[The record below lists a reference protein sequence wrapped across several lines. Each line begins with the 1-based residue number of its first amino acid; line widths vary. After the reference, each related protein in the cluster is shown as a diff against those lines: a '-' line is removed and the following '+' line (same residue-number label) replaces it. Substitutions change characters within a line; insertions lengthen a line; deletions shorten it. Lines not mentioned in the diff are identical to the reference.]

1 MANFF
6 TFTKTPSVKKTVAI
20 LLAAGK
26 SERFGNRTEK
36 PFLTLKGKAIYLYSL
51 DVLMQH
57 PQIESV
63 LLVLP
68 KNRLS
73 SEKELLEKEKL
84 SKPIEFVMGGETRFE
99 SVYNAL
105 KKRSNSPSCVLI
117 HDAARPLLTSNLI
130 NNCLEAIE
138 NNKAVSCAVQSTDT
152 LAEIEE
158 NNKVVSFPDR
168 KKIMQIQTPQIF
180 QISLLDHAF
189 SLAMKDA
196 KTEFTDETSL
206 IHYYQLAPV
215 FLVAGSAENLKIT
228 FPSDLLLVEHLL

>member
-1 MANFF
+1 M
-6 TFTKTPSVKKTVAI
+6 KKTIAI

-36 PFLTLKGKAIYLYSL
+36 PFLTLKGKAIYRYSL

-57 PQIESV
+57 PQVDSV

-68 KNRLS
+68 KNKFS

-84 SKPIEFVMGGETRFE
+84 SKPIDFVMGGETRFE
-99 SVYNAL
+99 SVLNAL
-105 KKRSNSPSCVLI
+105 KKRSNSPAFVLI

-130 NNCLEAIE
+130 NNCLDAIE
-138 NNKAVSCAVQSTDT
+138 NNKAVSCAIQSTDT

-158 NNKVVSFPDR
+158 NNQVVSFPNR

-180 QISLLDHAF
+180 QISLLEHAF
-189 SLAMKDA
+189 SLALKDA
-196 KTEFTDETSL
+196 KTEFTDESSL
-206 IHYYQLAPV
+206 IHHYHLAPI
-215 FLVAGSAENLKIT
+215 FLVAGSAKNLKIT
-228 FPSDLLLVEHLL
+228 FPSDLLLVEHFL